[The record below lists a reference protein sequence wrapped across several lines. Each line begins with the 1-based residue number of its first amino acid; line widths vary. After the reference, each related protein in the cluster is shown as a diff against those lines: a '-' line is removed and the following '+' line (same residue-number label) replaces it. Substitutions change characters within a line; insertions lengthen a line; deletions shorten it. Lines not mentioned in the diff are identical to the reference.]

1 MSTSVIVAIVV
12 AVVVVVALI
21 AVGSM
26 LLARRRKSKK
36 LQEDFGPEYERELE
50 QKGDRKEAE
59 ASLQQR
65 RDQRKELDIRPLDPQ
80 ARDRYADS
88 WRHTQA
94 RFVDEPEAAVRE
106 SDQLVNEVMR
116 ERGYPVQDF
125 EGGADSVSVDH
136 PELASNYRSAHEIS
150 QRNERGEAT
159 TEDLRQ
165 ALVHYRSLFE
175 ELLESRTAEHQEGAR

>member
-12 AVVVVVALI
+12 AVVIVALI
-21 AVGSM
+21 VVGLV
-26 LLARRRKSKK
+26 LLSRRRKSKK

-50 QKGDRKEAE
+50 REGDKKEAE

-65 RDQRKELDIRPLDPQ
+65 REQRKELDIRPLDPQ

-88 WRHTQA
+88 WKRTQA
-94 RFVDEPEAAVRE
+94 KFVDEPEVAVRE
-106 SDQLVNEVMR
+106 SDHLVNEVMR
-116 ERGYPVQDF
+116 ERGYPVEDF
-125 EGGADSVSVDH
+125 ESGADSVSVDH

-175 ELLESRTAEHQEGAR
+175 ELLESRTAEHKEGAR